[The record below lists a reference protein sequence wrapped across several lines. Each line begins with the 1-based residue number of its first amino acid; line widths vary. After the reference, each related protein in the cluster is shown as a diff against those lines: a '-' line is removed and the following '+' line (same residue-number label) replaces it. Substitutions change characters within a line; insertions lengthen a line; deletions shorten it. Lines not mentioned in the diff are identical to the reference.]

1 MSHTN
6 LFKELNAIADGKYT
20 KDSPEHKELWL
31 MLYQAAQFGIASV
44 KEKPNQPTVSTNKV
58 IAYVVADNN
67 GSIHGVKLV
76 EADANKLRDDK
87 QLDLEMAGSLCRV
100 TVRKFTT

>member
-6 LFKELNAIADGKYT
+6 LFKELNTIADSKYT

-31 MLYQAAQFGIASV
+31 MLYQAAQAGIASV
-44 KEKPNQPTVSTNKV
+44 KEKPNEPTVSTHKV

-67 GSIHGVKLV
+67 GTIHGVKLV

-87 QLDLEMAGSLCRV
+87 QLDLEMAGSMCCV